1 MQQQVESTAR
11 TRIMRK
17 EPEIVKILREEERLH
32 KFQMKS
38 SGGCGN
44 VQIPEDPLVDTSHD
58 TIMMVKSDGKQHLNN
73 LDQDLLEKIYKTVLE
88 TSMVAFLV
96 VDIPGR
102 IISWNTYA
110 EILFGKTNIE
120 LFLKSIKSLLPT
132 DELIKRESHSDKQPQ
147 LHYQIETKILTK
159 HNESLDIAV
168 SLCVL
173 TNNEGKNLGSLYII
187 KNISEQKQAEHRLN
201 SIIESVD
208 DSIYLLDNHC
218 RYLMVNNEL
227 LSRLGYSREE
237 VLGKT
242 FNDFHSPPE
251 NKDFTQKLIWVFE
264 HGRPLNDE
272 HYREGNWFLRTLSP
286 VKDSIDAHTT
296 AVLVISKN
304 ITENK
309 KTEQLLVE
317 NEKKYRT
324 MFEFSPQMI
333 FLIDNNGKILDVNER
348 ITEWLGYKSSVILEA
363 NLFSL
368 PFFTKES
375 KKTVKKNFS
384 KILLNKTI
392 PPYEL
397 EILTKSGEKRV
408 GIVYTTSLRD
418 EQNEIIADLMVI
430 SDITERKHIEDEMR
444 IKDSAITSS
453 INAITL
459 TNLEGNITYVNK
471 SFLRMWG
478 YSKDK
483 DVLGKPMAQFWK
495 MKSKY
500 IEVMDELIET
510 GEWVGEL
517 TGIRKDHSLFQ
528 VQFSVNMIKDKSKKP
543 ICMMGCFVD
552 ITKYKKTEKTLSE
565 SENKFQEAL
574 ENSLDMIYQLNIQK
588 ETCGYVSPSSVKIV
602 GYTSEEMMSFTLKQI
617 EELIHLEDRTRWK
630 EHLKMITNYQ
640 KRKDAVQ
647 AIEYRIR
654 HKIFGYRWIRD
665 TCSAIFNEKNEPI
678 VIVGVIQDVTDRKK
692 VWDQLVKSEEKYRIL
707 AETSADGVFTTDSL
721 GCLTYVNPS
730 FEKLCRRRKNQILA
744 TPFRNYLLEDS
755 IYFFQQIFIEAREK
769 NEKIENV
776 ELELIADDGSI
787 TPIEANIAPLKKEA
801 EFGGVVC
808 TVRDIT
814 QRREVEDELKKNERL
829 KTEFMNIAAHELRSP
844 VTPIKGYLDLIIHDN
859 ESNEKIKNW
868 AKISLRNTER
878 LLKLINDILD
888 VARLDSDTM
897 RFDMA
902 KMDPV
907 ELLNEIVE
915 DMRPAITN
923 KKLEFRVNIPTP
935 LPHIIGDKN
944 RLSQVLKNLIGN
956 SLKFTDCGFISL
968 EAEKNDNHLLI
979 AVVDT
984 GIGISNDDLKKIFT
998 KFYQAYTGEDR
1009 NNEGTGLGLFISK
1022 EIVKKHNGIIWAES
1036 EVGKGSRFVIQLPYL
1051 HKMTVDTKM

>member
-1 MQQQVESTAR
+1 
-11 TRIMRK
+11 MRK
-17 EPEIVKILREEERLH
+17 EPEIVKILREEERLR

-38 SGGCGN
+38 SGSCDN
-44 VQIPEDPLVDTSHD
+44 VQIPKDASVDTSHD
-58 TIMMVKSDGKQHLNN
+58 TIMMVKPDGKQHLSN
-73 LDQDLLEKIYKTVLE
+73 LDSDLLEPIYRTVLE

-96 VDIPGR
+96 VDIQGR

-110 EILFGKTNIE
+110 EMLLGKTNLE

-132 DELIKRESHSDKQPQ
+132 DELIKRESHSNKQPQ
-147 LHYQIETKILTK
+147 LHHQIETKILTK
-159 HNESLDIAV
+159 HNESLDVAV
-168 SLCVL
+168 LLCVL
-173 TNNEGKNLGSLYII
+173 KNNEGKSLGSLYVI

-201 SIIESVD
+201 SIIEYAD
-208 DSIYLLDNHC
+208 DSIYLLDNRC

-237 VLGKT
+237 VLEKT
-242 FNDFHSPPE
+242 FNDFHSPQE
-251 NKDFTQKLIWVFE
+251 TKDFTQKLTWVFE
-264 HGRPLNDE
+264 HGRPLKDE
-272 HYREGNWFLRTLSP
+272 HCRKGNWFLRTLSP
-286 VKDSIDAHTT
+286 VKDSIDARTT
-296 AVLVISKN
+296 AVLVVSKD

-309 KTEQLLVE
+309 KAEQLLVE

-324 MFEFSPQMI
+324 MFEFFPQTI
-333 FLIDNNGKILDVNER
+333 LLIDKNGKILDVNER
-348 ITEWLGYKSSVILEA
+348 IKEWLGYKPSEILEA
-363 NLFSL
+363 NLFNV

-384 KILLNKTI
+384 KRLLNKTI
-392 PPYEL
+392 PPYEI
-397 EILTKSGEKRV
+397 EILTKSGEKQV
-408 GIVYTTSLRD
+408 GVVYTTPLRD
-418 EQNEIIADLMVI
+418 EQKEIIADLIVI
-430 SDITERKHIEDEMR
+430 SDITERKHMDEAMR

-459 TNLEGNITYVNK
+459 TDLEGNITYVNK

-483 DVLGKPMAQFWK
+483 DVLGKPMVQFWK
-495 MKSKY
+495 MKGKY
-500 IEVMDELIET
+500 IEVMDELVGT

-517 TGIRKDHSLFQ
+517 TGMRKDHSPFQ
-528 VQFSVNMIKDKSKKP
+528 VQLSANMIKDKSTKP

-552 ITKYKKTEKTLSE
+552 ITKYKKAVKALSE
-565 SENKFQEAL
+565 SEKKFQVVL

-588 ETCGYVSPSSVKIV
+588 ETCDYVSPSSVKIV

-617 EELIHLEDRTRWK
+617 EELIHPEDSARWK

-654 HKIFGYRWIRD
+654 HKIFGYRWISD
-665 TCSAIFNEKNEPI
+665 TCSAIFDEKNEPI
-678 VIVGVIQDVTDRKK
+678 AIVGTIEDITDRKK
-692 VWDQLVKSEEKYRIL
+692 VWAELVKSEEKYRIL

-721 GCLTYVNPS
+721 GRLTYVNPS
-730 FEKLCRRRKNQILA
+730 FEKLCGRRKSQILA

-755 IYFFQQIFIEAREK
+755 IYFFQQIFIDARKK

-776 ELELIADDGSI
+776 ELELVAGDGGI

-801 EFGGVVC
+801 EFSGVVC

-814 QRREVEDELKKNERL
+814 QRREIEDELKKNERL
-829 KTEFMNIAAHELRSP
+829 KTEFMNIVAHELRSP

-868 AKISLRNTER
+868 AKISLRNAER
-878 LLKLINDILD
+878 LLKLVNDILD
-888 VARLDSDTM
+888 VSRLDSDTM
-897 RFDMA
+897 RFDME
-902 KMDPV
+902 KIDPV
-907 ELLNEIVE
+907 EILNEIVE

-923 KKLEFRVNIPTP
+923 KKLEFRINIPTP

-956 SLKFTDCGFISL
+956 SLKFTDCGFIAL
-968 EAEKNDNHLLI
+968 EVEKKDNHLLI

-984 GIGISNDDLKKIFT
+984 GIGISNDEVKKIFT

-1036 EVGKGSRFVIQLPYL
+1036 EVGKGSRFVIQLPYIY
-1051 HKMTVDTKM
+1051 KMTVDFKT

>member
-1 MQQQVESTAR
+1 
-11 TRIMRK
+11 MRK
-17 EPEIVKILREEERLH
+17 EPEIVKILRDEERLR
-32 KFQMKS
+32 KLQMKS
-38 SGGCGN
+38 SGNCDN
-44 VQIPEDPLVDTSHD
+44 VQIPEDASLDASHD
-58 TIMMVKSDGKQHLNN
+58 TIMMVKPDGKQPHNN
-73 LDQDLLEKIYKTVLE
+73 LDQDLLETIYRTVLE

-96 VDIPGR
+96 VDIQGR

-110 EILFGKTNIE
+110 EMLLGKTNLE
-120 LFLKSIKSLLPT
+120 LFLKSIKSLLPP
-132 DELIKRESHSDKQPQ
+132 DELLKRESYSNKKPR
-147 LHYQIETKILTK
+147 LHHQIETKIITQ
-159 HNESLDIAV
+159 HNESLDVAV

-173 TNNEGKNLGSLYII
+173 KNNEGKSFGSLYII

-201 SIIESVD
+201 SIIEYAD
-208 DSIYLLDNHC
+208 DSIYLLDNRC
-218 RYLMVNNEL
+218 QYLMVNNEL
-227 LSRLGYSREE
+227 LLRLGCSREE

-251 NKDFTQKLIWVFE
+251 TKDFTQKLTWVFE
-264 HGRPLNDE
+264 HGRPLKDE
-272 HYREGNWFLRTLSP
+272 HCREGNWFLRTLSP
-286 VKDSIDAHTT
+286 IKDSIAASTT
-296 AVLVISKN
+296 AVLVVSKD

-309 KTEQLLVE
+309 KAEQLLVE
-317 NEKKYRT
+317 KEKKFRT
-324 MFEFSPQMI
+324 MFEFFPQTI
-333 FLIDNNGKILDVNER
+333 LLIDKHGKILDVNER
-348 ITEWLGYKSSVILEA
+348 IKEWLGYKPSEILEA
-363 NLFSL
+363 NLFSV

-384 KILLNKTI
+384 KRMLNKTI
-392 PPYEL
+392 PPYEI
-397 EILTKSGEKRV
+397 EMLTKSGEKRV
-408 GIVYTTSLRD
+408 GVVYTTPLRD
-418 EQNEIIADLMVI
+418 EQKEIIADLMVI
-430 SDITERKHIEDEMR
+430 SDITERKHMEEAMR

-459 TNLEGNITYVNK
+459 TDLEGNITYVNK

-483 DVLGKPMAQFWK
+483 DVLGKPMVQFWK
-495 MKSKY
+495 MKGKY
-500 IEVMDELIET
+500 IEVMDTLMGT

-517 TGIRKDHSLFQ
+517 TGMRKDHSTFQ
-528 VQFSVNMIKDKSKKP
+528 VQLSANMINDKSTKP

-552 ITKYKKTEKTLSE
+552 ITRYKKAVNALSE
-565 SENKFQEAL
+565 SEKKFQVVL
-574 ENSLDMIYQLNIQK
+574 ENSLDMIYQLNIKK
-588 ETCGYVSPSSVKIV
+588 ETCDYVSPSSVKIV
-602 GYTSEEMMSFTLKQI
+602 GYTSEEMISFTLKQI
-617 EELIHLEDRTRWK
+617 EELIHPEDSDRWNQ
-630 EHLKMITNYQ
+630 HLKTITNYQ

-654 HKIFGYRWIRD
+654 HKVFGYRWISD
-665 TCSAIFNEKNEPI
+665 TCSAIFDEKNEPI
-678 VIVGVIQDVTDRKK
+678 TIVGTIEDITDRKK
-692 VWDQLVKSEEKYRIL
+692 VWDELVKSEEKYRIL
-707 AETSADGVFTTDSL
+707 AETSADGVFTTDAL
-721 GCLTYVNPS
+721 GRLTYVNPS
-730 FEKLCRRRKNQILA
+730 FEKLCGRRKSQILG

-755 IYFFQQIFIEAREK
+755 IYFFQQIFIDARKK

-776 ELELIADDGSI
+776 ELELVAGDGNI

-801 EFGGVVC
+801 EFSGLVC

-814 QRREVEDELKKNERL
+814 QRREIEDELKKNERL

-859 ESNEKIKNW
+859 ESNAKIKNW
-868 AKISLRNTER
+868 AKISLRNAER
-878 LLKLINDILD
+878 LLKLVNDILD

-897 RFDMA
+897 RFDME
-902 KMDPV
+902 KIDPV

-956 SLKFTDCGFISL
+956 SLKFTDCGFIAL
-968 EAEKNDNHLLI
+968 EVEKKDNHLLI

-984 GIGISNDDLKKIFT
+984 GIGISNNEVKKIFT

-1036 EVGKGSRFVIQLPYL
+1036 EVGKGSRFVIQFPYIY
-1051 HKMTVDTKM
+1051 KMTVDFKT